1 MSCQCEPLSSMRKP
15 HYVLVCPTQDK
26 NHVLVWCTQ
35 TTNVTLPAPRIS
47 LLDAILTAMSGS
59 VCVQVAIA

>member
-26 NHVLVWCTQ
+26 KHILVWYTQ
-35 TTNVTLPAPRIS
+35 TIYATLPAPRIT
-47 LLDAILTAMSGS
+47 LLDAILTAISGS